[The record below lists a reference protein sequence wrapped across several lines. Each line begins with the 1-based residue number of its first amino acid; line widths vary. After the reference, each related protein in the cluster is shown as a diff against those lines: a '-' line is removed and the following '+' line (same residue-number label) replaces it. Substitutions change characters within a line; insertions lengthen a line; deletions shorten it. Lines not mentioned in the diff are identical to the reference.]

1 MDNASSSQV
10 LHLPVDGILNRI
22 SKAQSF
28 VLGIGT
34 VGDADPTLVRSVIT
48 GTVARCSEKA
58 RRNAI
63 LITVR
68 PPNDLCSHE
77 RVENVNFREARWSYF
92 ADANAGTKSWHAQ
105 LADLPRWKQE
115 FGLIVFDLGATCLP
129 MMPRIGRLCDG
140 IVVQMLDP
148 SNSRET
154 IQALKSLRKN
164 RLTILGAWSV
174 ELNSRNI
181 AA

>member
-1 MDNASSSQV
+1 MDTASSSQV
-10 LHLPVDGILNRI
+10 VHLPIDGILNRI
-22 SKAQSF
+22 NKAPSF

-34 VGDADPTLVRSVIT
+34 VGDADPYLVRSVIS

-58 RRNAI
+58 HRNAM

-68 PPNDLCSHE
+68 PLNELQLHDWNGNGLFH
-77 RVENVNFREARWSYF
+77 VAKWSYF
-92 ADANAGTKSWHAQ
+92 EETKVGTKLWHTQ

-115 FGLIVFDLGATCLP
+115 FGLIVFDLGAVDLP

-140 IVVQMLDP
+140 IVVQMFDP
-148 SNSRET
+148 PNSRQT
-154 IQALKSLRKN
+154 IQALKSLQKN
-164 RLTILGAWSV
+164 RLTIFGVWSV
-174 ELNSRNI
+174 ESNSRYT